1 MIKKQKTKLRLSF
14 VAFTMITLLFSGC
27 KDSEKTENESAAD
40 IPVSRE
46 MTAELTSPPNVP
58 TPVGRRKAKKLI
70 VNMEVLEQEGT
81 MTDGTTY
88 VYWTFGGSVP
98 GSFIRTRVGDEVE
111 FTLSNHP
118 DNKLPHN
125 IDLHAVTGP
134 GGGAT
139 SSFVAPGHE
148 KKIQF

>member
-70 VNMEVLEQEGT
+70 VNM
-81 MTDGTTY
+81 
-88 VYWTFGGSVP
+88 
-98 GSFIRTRVGDEVE
+98 
-111 FTLSNHP
+111 
-118 DNKLPHN
+118 
-125 IDLHAVTGP
+125 
-134 GGGAT
+134 
-139 SSFVAPGHE
+139 
-148 KKIQF
+148 

>member
-118 DNKLPHN
+118 DNKLPHTN
-125 IDLHAVTGP
+125 RI
-134 GGGAT
+134 
-139 SSFVAPGHE
+139 
-148 KKIQF
+148 

>member
-1 MIKKQKTKLRLSF
+1 MKFLKTLSLVVVTSMLLLSCGDNDSKKAT
-14 VAFTMITLLFSGC
+14 VDAATIPINGTM
-27 KDSEKTENESAAD
+27 K
-40 IPVSRE
+40 
-46 MTAELTSPPNVP
+46 AELTAPPFVP
-58 TPVGRRKAKKLI
+58 APVGDRPAKKLI
-70 VNMEVLEQEGT
+70 VDMEILEEEGE
-81 MTDGTTY
+81 MADGVKY

-139 SSFVAPGHE
+139 SSFVCS
-148 KKIQF
+148 